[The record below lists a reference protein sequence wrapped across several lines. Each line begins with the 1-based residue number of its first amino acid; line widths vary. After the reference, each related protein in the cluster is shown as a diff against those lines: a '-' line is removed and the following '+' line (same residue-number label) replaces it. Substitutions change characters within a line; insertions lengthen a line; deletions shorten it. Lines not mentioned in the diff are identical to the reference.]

1 MAGTDSSKSSVYQG
15 IWRSITLMVVAV
27 FVLAGVVISYYVVH
41 TTTAQIEAREKA
53 YLADVD
59 AMLEH
64 QLTSAR
70 QIMSMLMSNSFV
82 TQSVY
87 TGNEKWNSEVY
98 WSGQIVVNAVSSSHM
113 YNSIYVIS
121 CDHIA
126 IKSSRRYQSPEDEER
141 LIRYMRNDF
150 QKTLIP
156 WRSAVGGRESNNLM
170 LLSALDTMSTPN
182 FTGGVLINIDLSRLA
197 EAAFV
202 HHDDRQVYMAL
213 DGLIIASS
221 EKDAFFTG
229 LADHPVLGA
238 VPSGINGA
246 KGSQY
251 VFFRENPVYGYSLY
265 SVQSRSAL
273 LGPAVKGWGF
283 LLLAIAV
290 LLTVALRLS
299 RRAALHAYVP
309 VKTILI
315 ELDEN
320 LPAREDGG
328 LDNMNDVQ
336 RATHSIRAAREI
348 VSAYQKNAD
357 TARLRKYILN
367 GDSDPVV
374 DDMLENTLDCRTEDR
389 LYLLLFKADSP
400 EDVHMA
406 SDVLQGALSNAA
418 KMLTLDMPNELL
430 LSLIHLSAQENPYAL
445 IRQNVQQVLR
455 LMAGQGAGKLIVVMQ
470 EIQDYVDALPGA
482 YAQMTERMR
491 SSVFCS
497 SGTLLEDTRS
507 DAKIPSELAQRAYRA
522 ALLPDEADFLKEMNA
537 FLTSCQSIPAR
548 EAYHQLATLCM
559 QISEAASNHN
569 RNITDRLDSYK
580 TVQHTLFAL
589 RDYDSLMEYMKKLHH
604 GMQVSIISR
613 KAGENNPLAEQIVR
627 YVKAHFQDPSLS
639 AAQVAAEMGI
649 SVSHLSRV
657 INKSLGCAFPE
668 LLQKT
673 RLEYA
678 EEQLSQNAGLS
689 ISDLA
694 QKCGFS
700 SSSYFSASFKKM
712 YGMNPSNYYRYRHPN
727 EENGK

>member
-1 MAGTDSSKSSVYQG
+1 MAGTDSPKSSVYQG
-15 IWRSITLMVVAV
+15 IWRSIAVMVIAV
-27 FVLAGVVISYYVVH
+27 FVLAGAVISYYVVR
-41 TTTAQIEAREKA
+41 TNTEQIEAREKA

-64 QLTSAR
+64 QLTSTR

-82 TQSVY
+82 VQSVY

-98 WSGQIVVNAVSSSHM
+98 WSGQIVVNAVSSSQM

-121 CDHIA
+121 GDQIA
-126 IKSSRRYQSPEDEER
+126 IKSSRRYQSPEDEAR
-141 LIRYMRNDF
+141 LIQYMQQDAR
-150 QKTLIP
+150 KTLIP
-156 WRSAVGGRESNNLM
+156 WRSVMGGRESNNLM
-170 LLSALDTMSTPN
+170 LLSALDTMNTPN
-182 FTGGVLINIDLSRLA
+182 STGGVLINIDLNRLA

-202 HHDDRQVYMAL
+202 HHGDRQIYMAL
-213 DGLIIASS
+213 DGMIIASS
-221 EKDAFFTG
+221 EKNAFFTEQ
-229 LADHPVLGA
+229 ADHAVLGGVSA
-238 VPSGINGA
+238 GVNGA
-246 KGSQY
+246 RGSQY
-251 VFFRENPVYGYSLY
+251 VFSRENSTYGYTLY
-265 SVQSRSAL
+265 SVQARSTL
-273 LGPAVKGWGF
+273 LGPAVKGWT
-283 LLLAIAV
+283 LLLVAIGG

-315 ELDEN
+315 ELEEN
-320 LPAREDGG
+320 LPAGEKDRQET
-328 LDNMNDVQ
+328 MNDVQ

-367 GDSDPVV
+367 GDSDPAV
-374 DDMLENTLDCRTEDR
+374 DAMLENGLDCRAEDR
-389 LYLLLFKADSP
+389 LYLLLFKADAP

-406 SDVLQGALSNAA
+406 ADVLQGALSSDA
-418 KMLTLDMPNELL
+418 KVLTLDMPDACL
-430 LSLIHLSAQENPYAL
+430 LSLIHLSSAQGNPYGL

-455 LMAGQGAGKLIVVMQ
+455 LMESQGAGKVIVVMK
-470 EIQDYVDALPGA
+470 EIQDSVDALPNA
-482 YAQMTERMR
+482 CAQMTERMR

-497 SGTLLEDTRS
+497 ASTLLEDAQS
-507 DAKIPSELAQRAYRA
+507 DAAFPSDTVQRACRA
-522 ALLPDEADFLKEMNA
+522 ALQPDEGEFLAEMNA
-537 FLTSCQSIPAR
+537 FLAACRLIPAR

-559 QISEAASNHN
+559 RISEAASHHN
-569 RNITDRLDSYK
+569 QNITDRLDSYR

-589 RDYDSLMEYMKKLHH
+589 RDYEALMDYMKNLHR
-604 GMQVSIISR
+604 GAQASIISR
-613 KAGENNPLAEQIVR
+613 KTGESNPLAEQIVR

-639 AAQVAAEMGI
+639 AAQVAEEMGV

-668 LLQKT
+668 LLQKI

-678 EEQLSQNAGLS
+678 EEQLSQNANLS

-700 SSSYFSASFKKM
+700 SSSYFSANFKKM
-712 YGMNPSNYYRYRHPN
+712 YGTTPSNYFRYKHPN
-727 EENGK
+727 EET